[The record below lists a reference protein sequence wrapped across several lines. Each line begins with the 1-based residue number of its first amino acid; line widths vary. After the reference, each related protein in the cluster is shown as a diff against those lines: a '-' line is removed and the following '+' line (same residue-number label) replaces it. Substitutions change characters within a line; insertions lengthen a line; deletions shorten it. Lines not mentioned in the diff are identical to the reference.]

1 MITLKN
7 GNTIQMNI
15 SILPMLKRC
24 TIHGFAAIAL
34 FFAVPTEGNAQ
45 SMDDVINL
53 TTSFLVRD
61 WVNDKN
67 YNEWLPPQVMAAIPG
82 STRIYGACGE
92 WLEGD
97 HVAGSY
103 YCPATHTII
112 LEAEELNWFYN
123 EFGPS
128 AVAYVI
134 AHEFGH
140 AMQNR
145 LDTSLKGSAKELQAD
160 CFAGILINIGSDE
173 LGITRGDV
181 LDMSYAAYGIGSS
194 SHGSGAQRSYAL
206 MAGMGIVDYGC
217 TTEEMYELANSE
229 INDSH
234 FDALVST
241 RSSSGGVDLS
251 VTPYPKTIADLEK
264 YLKN

>member
-1 MITLKN
+1 MF
-7 GNTIQMNI
+7 
-15 SILPMLKRC
+15 KRC
-24 TIHGFAAIAL
+24 AINGFAAIAL
-34 FFAVPTEGNAQ
+34 LLAVSTEGNAK

-61 WVNDKN
+61 WVNDEN

-92 WLEGD
+92 WLKGD

-112 LEAEELNWFYN
+112 LEAEELDWFYN

-140 AMQNR
+140 AMQNKF
-145 LDTSLKGSAKELQAD
+145 DTSLKGSAKELQAD
-160 CFAGILINIGSDE
+160 CLAGILINIGSDE
-173 LGITRGDV
+173 LRITRRDV

-194 SHGSGAQRSYAL
+194 SHGTGQQRSYAL
-206 MAGMGIVDYGC
+206 MSGMGIVDYGC
-217 TTEEMYELANSE
+217 TNEEMRRLANSN
-229 INDSH
+229 IDDSH
-234 FDALVST
+234 FSALQSS
-241 RSSSGGVDLS
+241 RSGTGGVDLS
-251 VTPYPKTIADLEK
+251 VTPYPKTFDDLDR
-264 YLKN
+264 YLKK